1 MAGAPMQVR
10 RNVWKRMSSISPE
23 LRWFIVANLLGLAA
37 VISYLCVRRLVL
49 LIPALL
55 LSPLPGFL
63 FARLTSPV
71 HPEAPSNQAGLGI
84 ALLPDFITEHAV
96 LDGKLQVVLPDW
108 SPPPIAVHA
117 LFPSSRTMPSKTR
130 IFVDYLVEALRR
142 SLDAE

>member
-84 ALLPDFITEHAV
+84 ALLALSCWLPPTLGVLAAWLIAREPAQPRPASAPSGSARRRPSARPDA
-96 LDGKLQVVLPDW
+96 
-108 SPPPIAVHA
+108 
-117 LFPSSRTMPSKTR
+117 R
-130 IFVDYLVEALRR
+130 IRQ
-142 SLDAE
+142 